1 MDINININI
10 QCDPQLA
17 RAIDN
22 LSIGFV
28 KLGESIP
35 RGRRL
40 AQALDAAITGQGLET
55 PPDIKHDTL
64 STEEK
69 IAKRKARE
77 AEEKAAKAAK
87 KAAKKAATKPEPEP
101 VIEALTPEPV
111 TEAPIEAEIV
121 RTEEDVTERAKDL
134 IAKSSPA
141 VLRAVL
147 DGVIGPKVKIS
158 GAPKEKYGALYD
170 AIEAKINELS

>member
-55 PPDIKHDTL
+55 PPDIKHNTL

-77 AEEKAAKAAK
+77 AEEKAAKVAAK
-87 KAAKKAATKPEPEP
+87 KAAKKAAKPEPTPEPEP
-101 VIEALTPEPV
+101 EV
-111 TEAPIEAEIV
+111 TEAEIV

>member
-55 PPDIKHDTL
+55 PPDIKHNTL
-64 STEEK
+64 STAEK
-69 IAKRKARE
+69 IAKREARE
-77 AEEKAAKAAK
+77 AEEKAAKVAAK
-87 KAAKKAATKPEPEP
+87 KAAKKAAAKKAAKPEP
-101 VIEALTPEPV
+101 TPEPEV
-111 TEAPIEAEIV
+111 TEAEIV

-147 DGVIGPKVKIS
+147 DRVIGPKVKIS

-170 AIEAKINELS
+170 AIEAKINELGA

>member
-55 PPDIKHDTL
+55 PPDIKHNTL

-77 AEEKAAKAAK
+77 DEEKAAKVAAK
-87 KAAKKAATKPEPEP
+87 KAAKKAAKPAKPEPTPEPEP
-101 VIEALTPEPV
+101 EV
-111 TEAPIEAEIV
+111 TEAEIV

-170 AIEAKINELS
+170 AIEAKINELGA

>member
-1 MDINININI
+1 MDININIDI
-10 QCDPQLA
+10 KCDPQLA
-17 RAIDN
+17 RALDN
-22 LSIGFV
+22 LSIGLV

-55 PPDIKHDTL
+55 PEDIKHNTL
-64 STEEK
+64 TTEEK

-77 AEEKAAKAAK
+77 AEEKAAKKAAKKATK
-87 KAAKKAATKPEPEP
+87 KAAKKEAAEEPAAEEP
-101 VIEALTPEPV
+101 AAEE
-111 TEAPIEAEIV
+111 PIEAEIV
-121 RTEEDVTERAKDL
+121 RTEEEVTERAKDL

-147 DGVIGPKVKIS
+147 DEVVGPKVKIS
-158 GAPKEKYGALYD
+158 TAPKEKYSALYD
-170 AIEAKINELS
+170 AINAKLETL